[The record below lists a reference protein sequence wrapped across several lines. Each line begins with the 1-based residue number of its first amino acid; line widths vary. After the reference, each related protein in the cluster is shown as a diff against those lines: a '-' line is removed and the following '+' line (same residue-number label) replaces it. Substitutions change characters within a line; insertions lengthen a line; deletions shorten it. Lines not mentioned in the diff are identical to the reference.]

1 MPVPN
6 GEKAFSLQQVYQV
19 IESVCRAHVS
29 VAHFDSG
36 TESEFGNN
44 KEYSY
49 PLAYLEEILLIQEGE
64 QKRTHTYDVALNI
77 CDQLPKNCSREKRIE
92 IQDGCFRTFLDISQ
106 YLTDYAFGSARVF
119 PFTVA
124 VTPDFG
130 NDDTMRIRAEFRIQV
145 GSPFTTRTPRTDLKA
160 LFPTLP

>member
-6 GEKAFSLQQVYQV
+6 GEKALSLQQVYQT

-36 TESEFGNN
+36 TDEEFGNN
-44 KEYSY
+44 KEYKY

-64 QKRTHTYDVALNI
+64 LKRTHTYEIGLSI
-77 CDQLPKNCSREKRIE
+77 CDQLPKNCTREQRIQ
-92 IQDGCFRTFLDISQ
+92 IQDDCFRTFLDINQ
-106 YLTDYAFGSARVF
+106 YLTDEVFGAKRVF

-124 VTPDFG
+124 VTPAYG
-130 NDDTMRIRAEFRIQV
+130 SDDTMRVRAEFRIQV
-145 GSPFTTRTPRTDLKA
+145 GSPFTTRTPGADLKA